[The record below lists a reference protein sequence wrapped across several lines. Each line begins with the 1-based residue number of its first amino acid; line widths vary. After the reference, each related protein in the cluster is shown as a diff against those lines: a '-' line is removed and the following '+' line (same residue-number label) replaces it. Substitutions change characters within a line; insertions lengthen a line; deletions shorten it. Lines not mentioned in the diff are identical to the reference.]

1 MERGYEKKEELKNVT
16 SEITGVRECGWLW
29 WSTHTVVSSCNNAR
43 VPFKSLITKYLNPLI
58 PSEEIDYKPLSF
70 QRSLHDYMTA
80 NL

>member
-1 MERGYEKKEELKNVT
+1 M
-16 SEITGVRECGWLW
+16 WLVVVEY
-29 WSTHTVVSSCNNAR
+29 STVVSSCNNAR

-70 QRSLHDYMTA
+70 QQSLHDYMTA